1 MTAFDNIKTNN
12 WPSST
17 TDPFEDFCVLKLP
30 LNDQASLTESLPVVA
45 GSQALFPKR
54 TLTNIGVN
62 AKRAGDGVTDTG
74 TITGSPWD
82 ANHDM
87 KFAFRDGYDTYGQP
101 ATSQS
106 AAFASNGG
114 TYKIV
119 FANGGYS
126 VSQNIVLKF
135 YINGGNLKVN
145 AGETD
150 EQEWTT
156 TDGSGF
162 QTWTIPASSVSQLK
176 NVQLTNSGNT
186 GPYWSGIYVDG
197 VQLVNPSGGSKKHYD
212 NNALFSGSVLTTTA
226 PVPRGGAPRT
236 LEFWAYL
243 NSGASNW
250 QNIVSYGSSSSGAS
264 FGINRGNSDTS
275 NIAFTGYSG
284 GDWNTGVS
292 VSSYLDTWTHFS
304 VSYDSGTVQMFL
316 NGTSI
321 GTASRTLNTGGSTFV
336 VGGSEH
342 SGNVERFE
350 GKLQDVRVYNKKIR
364 TANFT
369 PPSAILS

>member
-119 FANGGYS
+119 
-126 VSQNIVLKF
+126 
-135 YINGGNLKVN
+135 
-145 AGETD
+145 
-150 EQEWTT
+150 
-156 TDGSGF
+156 
-162 QTWTIPASSVSQLK
+162 
-176 NVQLTNSGNT
+176 
-186 GPYWSGIYVDG
+186 
-197 VQLVNPSGGSKKHYD
+197 
-212 NNALFSGSVLTTTA
+212 
-226 PVPRGGAPRT
+226 
-236 LEFWAYL
+236 
-243 NSGASNW
+243 
-250 QNIVSYGSSSSGAS
+250 
-264 FGINRGNSDTS
+264 
-275 NIAFTGYSG
+275 
-284 GDWNTGVS
+284 
-292 VSSYLDTWTHFS
+292 S
-304 VSYDSGTVQMFL
+304 VSYTHL
-316 NGTSI
+316 RAHET
-321 GTASRTLNTGGSTFV
+321 
-336 VGGSEH
+336 
-342 SGNVERFE
+342 
-350 GKLQDVRVYNKKIR
+350 
-364 TANFT
+364 
-369 PPSAILS
+369 